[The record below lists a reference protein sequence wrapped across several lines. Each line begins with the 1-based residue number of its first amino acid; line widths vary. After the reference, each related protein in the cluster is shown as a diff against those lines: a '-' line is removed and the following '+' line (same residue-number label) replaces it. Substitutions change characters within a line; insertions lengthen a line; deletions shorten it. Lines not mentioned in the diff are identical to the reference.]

1 MDHVRY
7 PRLFQPLQIRH
18 VRFRNRIFSAPV
30 QTSYLDGM
38 GYYTDYAIEY
48 FAEKA
53 RGGAAL

>member
-48 FAEKA
+48 FQKRPGE
-53 RGGAAL
+53 GPPW